1 MDNIKRQEVF
11 AALAPDVTE
20 SFHKTVCD
28 TLEGIIL
35 LEEKDQRAQ
44 ERPRAVRPPWHSYRT
59 LAFALLLALLLATA
73 AVAAR
78 RWRIFDSL
86 AFLTG
91 SAPQGVDSFM
101 QSDLAQVTVNG
112 VDITIREAGYD
123 GKTLFIQYSFRM
135 NDVSTR
141 LGINPLDGSIMTA
154 SVDQEA
160 DELLVAHNVGW

>member
-1 MDNIKRQEVF
+1 
-11 AALAPDVTE
+11 
-20 SFHKTVCD
+20 
-28 TLEGIIL
+28 
-35 LEEKDQRAQ
+35 
-44 ERPRAVRPPWHSYRT
+44 
-59 LAFALLLALLLATA
+59 
-73 AVAAR
+73 
-78 RWRIFDSL
+78 
-86 AFLTG
+86 
-91 SAPQGVDSFM
+91 M